1 MTLIILYQNKNKD
14 KKTTWLATRALLVF
28 ASKAIKQIQIP
39 ALTHAILRGYKICPT
54 NFTGSLK
61 KHPLLFL
68 RPTFSWYYN
77 VIVGPK
83 TTISVRSSKIH
94 DLKHWGRIICS
105 TISLSSNIKNNP
117 IGLLMT
123 YLWNLDF
130 FNQNIYGI

>member
-39 ALTHAILRGYKICPT
+39 TLTYAILRGYKICPT

-77 VIVGPK
+77 VIVGRMM
-83 TTISVRSSKIH
+83 TLQIF
-94 DLKHWGRIICS
+94 L
-105 TISLSSNIKNNP
+105 LSHQVVSMFQSNIFEHIFKHINAP
-117 IGLLMT
+117 LSDLYWKT
-123 YLWNLDF
+123 EKCRSKD
-130 FNQNIYGI
+130 